1 MNTSYVC
8 LEILK
13 ALNALNKYH
22 QLWPLMVEQIP
33 AQPISSEIS
42 SILCPQNDAVVPPC
56 KVHIQNNMLV
66 NS

>member
-42 SILCPQNDAVVPPC
+42 SILCSRNDAVVPPC